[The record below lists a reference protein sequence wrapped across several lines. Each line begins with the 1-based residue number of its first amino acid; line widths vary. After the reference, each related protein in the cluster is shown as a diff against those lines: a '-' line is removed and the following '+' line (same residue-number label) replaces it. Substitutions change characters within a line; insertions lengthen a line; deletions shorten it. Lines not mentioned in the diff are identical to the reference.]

1 MLDAQL
7 ILADCL
13 SQLQQV
19 DRVSEEDVKKVLP
32 QKVISD
38 KYISCW
44 KVEPVITIKDNAK
57 RITLFMC
64 FYPSFPY
71 SWPEV
76 YLLDKQFDYIAH
88 IGYDDRK
95 LCLFTDD
102 EFTTPQD
109 PFGMIRTALSRACK
123 LIELSTS
130 HAIDGDFAQEILHY
144 WIFQYNKESDIRNG
158 YLLSN
163 IDRSNESLLLKA
175 SYIQHNVFIYDE
187 SDSDANRIL
196 KETDAQYSSTA
207 YDVLYLRDIHIPN
220 KPPYCITPES
230 FQECC
235 IPSSLGILKKFM
247 KRHKHDTILIIFPI
261 GDTVALGAISIPCTP
276 EIVRGFRKGIISP
289 TRYWLEKYK
298 NFYWQRYVVYPYNI
312 SRIAERTYGQHF
324 EKHNY
329 WIGGLGSIGSNLIY
343 FLNSEQNV
351 SFTLADKEIL
361 TIDNIGRH
369 LLGFSSIGKGKVT
382 ELKRYIC
389 SNRPER
395 EVTIFSSTIEH
406 VLFSEMAPNNTPDA
420 LFLCT
425 GNTNAERYVLD
436 NMKENAPNYPIF
448 LLWLEPYAIA
458 GHMVYINPQQ
468 GISSKFLNDYP
479 YNLIARSEYA
489 AKGHTFTK
497 QESGCANTYTFYG
510 GSDVTLFLSAMYP
523 LIQKLIQT
531 PANSTYFRWIGN
543 VEIAKA
549 NGITLSAEHGKK
561 GQIQAFPM

>member
-1 MLDAQL
+1 MLDTQL
-7 ILADCL
+7 ILADCF

-19 DRVSEEDVKKVLP
+19 ERVFEEDAKKVLP
-32 QKVISD
+32 PEVICD

-44 KVEPVITIKDNAK
+44 KVEPVITIKNKAK

-64 FYPSFPY
+64 FHPSFPY

-76 YLLDKQFDYIAH
+76 FLLDKQFDYLAH

-123 LIELSTS
+123 LIELNTS
-130 HAIDGDFAQEILHY
+130 RAIDGDFAQEILHY
-144 WIFQYNKESDIRNG
+144 WKFKYNKEFDIQNG

-163 IDRSNESLLLKA
+163 IDRSNESQQLKA
-175 SYIQHNVFIYDE
+175 CYIQDNVFIYYE
-187 SDSDANRIL
+187 SDSNANRIL
-196 KETDAQYSSTA
+196 KEKNAQYASAS
-207 YDVLYLRDIHIPN
+207 YDVLYLRDIHIPLQ
-220 KPPYCITPES
+220 PPYCITPDLLKEY
-230 FQECC
+230 C
-235 IPSSLGILKKFM
+235 IPSSLELLKKFM
-247 KRHKHDTILIIFPI
+247 KRHKHATILIVFPI
-261 GDTVALGAISIPCTP
+261 GDTIALGAISIPCTP
-276 EIVRGFRKGIISP
+276 ETVRGFRNGIISP
-289 TRYWLEKYK
+289 TIYWLEKNK
-298 NFYWQRYVVYPYNI
+298 NLYWQRYVVYPYNI
-312 SRIAERTYGQHF
+312 SRIAERTSGQHF
-324 EKHNY
+324 EKRNY

-351 SFTLADKEIL
+351 SFALADKEIL

-369 LLGFSSIGKGKVT
+369 ILGFSSIGKGKVT

-395 EVTIFSSTIEH
+395 EVTIFSSTIEQI
-406 VLFSEMAPNNTPDA
+406 LFSEMTPNNTPDA

-425 GNTNAERYVLD
+425 GNTNSERYILD
-436 NMKENAPNYPIF
+436 KLKENAPNYPIF

-468 GISSKFLNDYP
+468 GISSMFLNDYP
-479 YNLIARSEYA
+479 YNLIAKSEYA

-549 NGITLSAEHGKK
+549 NGITLSAEHVEK